1 MIKKTVLL
9 CAAVLS
15 LLVAQA
21 QQASNINGSFESTP
35 YKKVTLFKV
44 YNGRLIEIATS
55 TPDTQGRFAFRF
67 TPEYEGLYSV
77 GTGNALNQTDLN
89 RFYFKGGEE
98 VNYKV
103 KKSGYDLVGKNSKEN
118 EALYAWDKQAQSF
131 KEKGTNPG
139 GMSTYVDFF
148 PEVEAFKSKVPAIG
162 KSVKTGNSK
171 FDALFPTLV
180 DYDFA
185 YYATS
190 YLNMPRTAHPSK
202 EEMSEF
208 YTAFQADRYLTKQL
222 LNMPYGDR
230 FLTGLV
236 YRKVDLSSR
245 PTFEQQVAAIPE
257 DVLKGQFVVGRLES
271 SRSYNDFQEM
281 NSAFNKY
288 FTLEE
293 QKQRAAAVE
302 AKLVETKTG
311 VPAFK
316 FAYPD
321 VTGKKVALDDL
332 KGKLVLVDLWA
343 TWCGPCR
350 AEEPHWEKL
359 NEEYKDK
366 SVAFVGVSV
375 DQDKPKWE
383 EYVKTKHMKGLQ
395 IHAGTNNELSNAYKV
410 TGIPRYILI
419 DKAGNLISADSPRP
433 SDPKL
438 KSLLDEW
445 LKK

>member
-1 MIKKTVLL
+1 MKKAILFCTALFCLL
-9 CAAVLS
+9 T
-15 LLVAQA
+15 AQA
-21 QQASNINGSFESTP
+21 QKASNINGSFETTP

-44 YNGRLIEIATS
+44 YNGRLVEVANS

-67 TPEYEGLYSV
+67 TPEYEGLYAV

-103 KKSGYDLVGKNSKEN
+103 KKEGYDLVGKNSKEN
-118 EALYAWDKQAQSF
+118 GALYAWDKQVQSF
-131 KEKGTNPG
+131 REKGTNPA

-148 PEVEAFKSKVPAIG
+148 PEVEAFKGKVEGIG
-162 KSVKTGNSK
+162 KSVKTANAK
-171 FDALFPTLV
+171 FDALFPILV

-185 YYATS
+185 YYAIS
-190 YLNMPRTAHPSK
+190 FMNMPRTAHPSK
-202 EEMSEF
+202 DEMSDY
-208 YTAFQADRYLTKQL
+208 YTNFKADRYLTKQL
-222 LNMPYGDR
+222 LDLPYGDR

-245 PTFEQQVAAIPE
+245 PTFEQQVAAIPD

-271 SRSYNDFQEM
+271 SRSYTDFQEM

-293 QKQRAAAVE
+293 QKQRAAAVK

-321 VTGKKVALDDL
+321 ITGKKVALDDL

-366 SVAFVGVSV
+366 AVAFIGVST

-383 EYVKTKHMKGLQ
+383 SYVKEKQLKGIQ
-395 IHAGTNNELSNAYKV
+395 IHAGSDNELSNAYKV
-410 TGIPRYILI
+410 NSIPRYILI
-419 DKAGNLISADSPRP
+419 DKAGNLITADSPRP

-438 KSLLDEW
+438 KALLDEW

>member
-1 MIKKTVLL
+1 MKNIFLIIIALL
-9 CAAVLS
+9 GFIS
-15 LLVAQA
+15 LKA
-21 QQASNINGSFESTP
+21 QQPSNINGAFETTP
-35 YKKVTLFKV
+35 YRKVTLFKV
-44 YNGRLIEIATS
+44 YNGRLVEIATS
-55 TPDTQGRFAFRF
+55 TPDAQGRFAFRF

-77 GTGNALNQTDLN
+77 GTGNALNQQDLN

-103 KKSGYDLVGKNSKEN
+103 IKGGYDLVGKNSKEN
-118 EALYAWDKQAQSF
+118 EALYSWDKQARTF
-131 KEKGTNPG
+131 KEKGTSPG

-148 PEVEAFKSKVPAIG
+148 PEVEAFKGKISDIG
-162 KSVKTGNSK
+162 KSVKTGNPK

-202 EEMSEF
+202 EEMSEY
-208 YTAFQADRYLTKQL
+208 YTSFNADRYLTKQL
-222 LNMPYGDR
+222 LDMPYGDR
-230 FLTGLV
+230 FLTNLV
-236 YRKVDLSSR
+236 YRKIDLTSK
-245 PTFEQQVAAIPE
+245 PTFDQQVAAIPN

-281 NSAFNKY
+281 NDAFSKY

-302 AKLVETKTG
+302 AKLVETKAG

-366 SVAFVGVSV
+366 AVAFVGVSV

-383 EYVKTKHMKGLQ
+383 EYVKTKHMKGIQ
-395 IHAGTNNELSNAYKV
+395 IHAGTGNELSNAYKV

-419 DKAGNLISADSPRP
+419 DKAGNLITADSPRP